1 MDDAVPRE
9 HTLDDLPELIREAG
23 VNKVLLVTGPSARHV
38 ELVRHLLAPIELEL
52 FAGARRHVPED
63 VVAEAG
69 RVLDAS
75 GAGVIVA
82 LGGGSAIGLG
92 KALVASRALPF
103 IALPTTYAG
112 SERTSLFG
120 TTKDGK
126 KTTGRDPKVRPLH
139 VIYDARLTAD
149 MPKSLTVTSLLN
161 ALAHPLGALASN
173 ALADETRARA
183 LRAVTLVFG
192 ALSLLLDN
200 PTFARARAQA
210 QRGAALAADVLEGA
224 KLGTHHAL
232 AHRLGGACD
241 LEHGALHSVLLP
253 HSVQRMRDETPELL
267 AGIEA
272 ELHVLDFEALLFDVL
287 VRAGV
292 PTSLKAL
299 GVSLAALEQVLKAT
313 AEPDRALLR
322 AAFHGRRPSR
332 AFRVEDFG
340 LPELVALTGPP
351 LKDARRVVVAL
362 HGRGAT
368 AESVIRRV
376 LEIAGSDPTLAVVAP
391 QATELAWYAAKYTS
405 PRSEIGPALVN
416 ALEQA
421 GTALER
427 VLAECAPER
436 VCLFGFSQGACLALE
451 LFARGGRE
459 LSALVALSG
468 ALIGPPEEQPQ
479 LASGNHGTRVLL
491 GGALEDPYLSPG
503 TVESTARAFSEAG
516 YRVTLEMA
524 PGTTHTFHGRQRIL
538 ARELVTG
545 RSAPAALAG
554 FGNVHASEALPGAL
568 PQTQNTP
575 RHGAYGLY
583 PELVSGTPFTAT
595 RAENSRTWLYRVR
608 PAAQQ
613 GELTPLAHATFT
625 SEFERLP
632 PVANLTAFA
641 PLPLPS
647 APTDFVDGLFTVGGA
662 GSARLRRGYG
672 VHLYAANRN
681 MEDRAF
687 YDADGELLLLPELG
701 ALTLVT
707 ELGVLDVK
715 PGELALVP
723 RGVRFTVLLKGA
735 EARGYVAEVFGRRF
749 SLPERG
755 PLGSNG
761 LADARHFRAPA
772 AWPEDRLA
780 PGYRV
785 TAKLGDALYQATQD
799 YSPYDVFAWH
809 GNHSPYVYD
818 LSLFTPAGYTRVDHP
833 DPSIHTVLSAPMD
846 EQGSHSLDL
855 VVFPP
860 RWDATEHSFRLP
872 YFHRN
877 ATTEINGIVR
887 EVTTEDAMFV
897 PGMVFL
903 TPSMTPHAPTA
914 AGVERHLAESA
925 AHADRPH
932 RYADHALW
940 FQFETA
946 LPLSLTPWAL
956 AASQRHADW
965 HARWGAYR
973 SRFTATH
980 PEGEQV

>member
-1 MDDAVPRE
+1 
-9 HTLDDLPELIREAG
+9 
-23 VNKVLLVTGPSARHV
+23 
-38 ELVRHLLAPIELEL
+38 
-52 FAGARRHVPED
+52 
-63 VVAEAG
+63 
-69 RVLDAS
+69 
-75 GAGVIVA
+75 
-82 LGGGSAIGLG
+82 
-92 KALVASRALPF
+92 
-103 IALPTTYAG
+103 
-112 SERTSLFG
+112 
-120 TTKDGK
+120 
-126 KTTGRDPKVRPLH
+126 
-139 VIYDARLTAD
+139 
-149 MPKSLTVTSLLN
+149 
-161 ALAHPLGALASN
+161 
-173 ALADETRARA
+173 
-183 LRAVTLVFG
+183 
-192 ALSLLLDN
+192 
-200 PTFARARAQA
+200 
-210 QRGAALAADVLEGA
+210 
-224 KLGTHHAL
+224 
-232 AHRLGGACD
+232 
-241 LEHGALHSVLLP
+241 
-253 HSVQRMRDETPELL
+253 
-267 AGIEA
+267 
-272 ELHVLDFEALLFDVL
+272 
-287 VRAGV
+287 
-292 PTSLKAL
+292 
-299 GVSLAALEQVLKAT
+299 
-313 AEPDRALLR
+313 LR

-332 AFRVEDFG
+332 TFRVEDFG

-376 LEIAGSDPTLAVVAP
+376 LEIAGSDPELAVVAP
-391 QATELAWYAAKYTS
+391 QATELAWYGAKYTA
-405 PRSEIGPALVN
+405 PRKEIGPALTS

-421 GTALER
+421 GRVLER
-427 VLAECAPER
+427 VLAESAPER
-436 VCLFGFSQGACLALE
+436 VSLLGFSQGACLALE

-459 LSALVALSG
+459 LSALVAFSG
-468 ALIGPPEEQPQ
+468 AFIGPTEEQPA
-479 LASGNHGTRVLL
+479 LASGKPSTRILL
-491 GGALEDPYLSPG
+491 GGALGDPYLTPG
-503 TVESTARAFSEAG
+503 TVEAAGRVFIDAG

-545 RSAPAALAG
+545 RAAPPPLTG

-568 PQTQNTP
+568 PQAQNTP
-575 RHGAYGLY
+575 RLGAYGLY
-583 PELVSGTPFTAT
+583 SELVSGTPFTAT
-595 RAENSRTWLYRVR
+595 RVENSRTWLYRVR

-625 SEFERLP
+625 SDFERWP
-632 PVANLTAFA
+632 SVANLMAFA

-647 APTDFVDGLFTVGGA
+647 VPTDFVDGLFTLGGA
-662 GSARLRRGYG
+662 GSARLRRGYA

-687 YDADGELLLLPELG
+687 YDADGELLILPELG

-723 RGVRFTVLLKGA
+723 RGLLFTVLLQGA

-761 LADARHFRAPA
+761 LADARHFRAPV

-809 GNHSPYVYD
+809 GNHCPYVYD
-818 LSLFTPAGYTRVDHP
+818 LSRFTPAGYTRVDHP
-833 DPSIHTVLSAPMD
+833 DPSIHTVVSAPMD

-860 RWDATEHSFRLP
+860 RWDATEHTFRLP

-887 EVTTEDAMFV
+887 EEASQDAMFV
-897 PGMVFL
+897 PGMLFV
-903 TPSMTPHAPTA
+903 TPSMTPHAPRA
-914 AGVERHLAESA
+914 AGVERHLAESDA
-925 AHADRPH
+925 RADRPH
-932 RYADHALW
+932 RYSDHALW

-956 AASQRHADW
+956 AASHRHTDW
-965 HARWGAYR
+965 HARWGVYR

-980 PEGEQV
+980 PEGEQG